1 MQSGPEQSRE
11 PSGYE
16 PPRIVDLGMIAD
28 ATQTEGRHVGKV
40 AGGSDAFVMV
50 GRGAITNTSA

>member
-1 MQSGPEQSRE
+1 VQPGPEQSRE

-16 PPRIVDLGMIAD
+16 PPRIVELGLIAERTLAD
-28 ATQTEGRHVGKV
+28 GQHVGKV

-50 GRGAITNTSA
+50 GHGALTNTSA